1 MLTLL
6 HWYRLKWAIAP
17 RNAVNQGQC
26 QQHLMS
32 MKILQWINIQP
43 FLGLYGF
50 FSYLLILL
58 SLVLLR
64 LPPSPFPLSVSLFV
78 ARGQFVI
85 ESTSFSHLVTVIQWC
100 ECINKRIRQGWHL
113 AVLSPPPLALSPS
126 HRHTVSLSHT
136 HTLSP
141 SLPLFLSHSLS
152 HTCIVGVCVPLLR
165 WVTQPPALGIP
176 AQLIILHPWDADHC
190 ELGHQT
196 RRPH

>member
-1 MLTLL
+1 ME
-6 HWYRLKWAIAP
+6 
-17 RNAVNQGQC
+17 
-26 QQHLMS
+26 
-32 MKILQWINIQP
+32 ILWWINIQTFCGLASP
-43 FLGLYGF
+43 F
-50 FSYLLILL
+50 
-58 SLVLLR
+58 SLVCFY
-64 LPPSPFPLSVSLFV
+64 PCLSHLALSHSCSVYLTVSSIRECTCCPRSV
-78 ARGQFVI
+78 CNR
-85 ESTSFSHLVTVIQWC
+85 EPSFSFLVTAIQWW
-100 ECINKRIRQGWHL
+100 EGTNKRIRQGWHL

>member
-113 AVLSPPPLALSPS
+113 AVLFPSSSLALSPS
-126 HRHTVSLSHT
+126 HRQTYCISLILT
-136 HTLSP
+136 HTLFP
-141 SLPLFLSHSLS
+141 SCFLCHTLSHINTHTLWEFASSLW
-152 HTCIVGVCVPLLR
+152 GGLYRPLPWESQPSSFYPEPLR
-165 WVTQPPALGIP
+165 CDL
-176 AQLIILHPWDADHC
+176 L
-190 ELGHQT
+190 
-196 RRPH
+196 